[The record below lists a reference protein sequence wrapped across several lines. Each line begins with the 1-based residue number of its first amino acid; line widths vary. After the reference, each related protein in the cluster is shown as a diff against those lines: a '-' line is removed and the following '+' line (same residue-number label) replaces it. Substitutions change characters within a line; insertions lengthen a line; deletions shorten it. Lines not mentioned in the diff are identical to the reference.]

1 MTIQAALL
9 AHIHMVPVRDDV
21 VVLDTRAD
29 RYACLVGA
37 AGLLAFDGPGHV
49 SASPE
54 VMDDLMA
61 AELIATENPA
71 LARRSPTPPRADV
84 EDAGRGGPLRALDTA
99 ARTLMATAQFR
110 NRPLDRLI
118 APTHPSPR
126 TAKPSA
132 PRRIALRA
140 STYRQVLPLLPG
152 EGACLQRAWQLRQVL
167 ASDGLA
173 VDWVFGVRT
182 WPFFAH
188 CWLQHGDRVVADRF
202 EHVRAFTPIAV
213 F

>member
-37 AGLLAFDGPGHV
+37 ACLLAFDGPGHI
-49 SASPE
+49 SADPE

-61 AELIATENPA
+61 AELVALGIPA
-71 LARRSPTPPRADV
+71 PVRRSPTPPHADL
-84 EDAGRGGPLRALDTA
+84 EGAGPGGPLRALDIA
-99 ARTLMATAQFR
+99 ARSLIATAQFR
-110 NRPLDRLI
+110 NRPLDQLI
-118 APTHPSPR
+118 ARQRPGSR
-126 TAKPSA
+126 TAKSSD
-132 PRRIALRA
+132 PRRISMRA
-140 STYRQVLPLLPG
+140 STYRQVLPFLPG

-167 ASDGLA
+167 AFDGLD

-188 CWLQHGDRVVADRF
+188 CWLQYEDRVIGDRI

>member
-1 MTIQAALL
+1 MTTQATLL
-9 AHIHMVPVRDDV
+9 THVHMVPVRDDV

-37 AGLLAFDGPGHV
+37 AGLLAFSDAGAV
-49 SASPE
+49 SAAPE
-54 VMDDLMA
+54 VIDDLKA
-61 AELIATENPA
+61 AGLVGPVP
-71 LARRSPTPPRADV
+71 STPSHRTPI
-84 EDAGRGGPLRALDTA
+84 A
-99 ARTLMATAQFR
+99 ARTLITTAQFR
-110 NRPLDRLI
+110 NRPLEQLI
-118 APTHPSPR
+118 ARSRGSTLK
-126 TAKPSA
+126 AKPSDQ
-132 PRRIALRA
+132 RRISLRA
-140 STYRQVLPLLPG
+140 SAYRKVLPFLPR

-188 CWLQHGDRVVADRF
+188 CWLQHEDLVVADRF